1 MSNDS
6 LEWAANIADEE
17 EEAEEWALETGEE
30 EEIGLRD
37 EDRELLGRV
46 PVLKHPESQLVPE
59 LRSRHP
65 EQRSKPYFAYGD
77 PILGIVTGEI
87 QFTDYGDGR
96 LRVDARSRGSS
107 AGQFERHI
115 HAHAE
120 EVSTSGT
127 STLLRADRANLG
139 LTQERPPK
147 KRSIPSCEF
156 ICPYC
161 GSRNYR
167 REGFETIDWTCN
179 CGRSL

>member
-1 MSNDS
+1 MSKDL
-6 LEWAANIADEE
+6 LEWPINIADEGQE
-17 EEAEEWALETGEE
+17 VEEWTLETGEE

-65 EQRSKPYFAYGD
+65 EQRSKPYFAYRD
-77 PILGIVTGEI
+77 LKLRIVTCEV

-96 LRVDARSRGSS
+96 LRVDARSKDSS
-107 AGQFERHI
+107 TGQFERHI

-127 STLLRADRANLG
+127 SALLRADRTNLG
-139 LTQERPPK
+139 LTQERPSK
-147 KRSIPSCEF
+147 NRSLPSCEF

-167 REGFETIDWTCN
+167 RGGFETKDWTCN